1 MKKSQITRKKF
12 NFVFQKPRGKPGPKP
27 KTPKVK
33 NEPKPPPAES
43 TDENDFVIGDLDD
56 PFAMFF
62 DNIVLLTDND
72 SDPICGPFLSL
83 PSKKLYPDYYE
94 DIEHPI
100 ALEQIRQKVIK
111 RKYRTMAQVEEDVV
125 LMCNNA
131 REYNVEGSQIFRDAT
146 TIMRFARQKSHD
158 FNFERNAHF
167 YIVFCDEMGKFSDH
181 GFIEAF
187 FPS

>member
-1 MKKSQITRKKF
+1 MPCSAKNLGRKFYFLIKKT
-12 NFVFQKPRGKPGPKP
+12 FVFQKPRGKPGPKP

-33 NEPKPPPAES
+33 NEPKPTPMQS
-43 TDENDFVIGDLDD
+43 NDENDFVIGDLDD

-100 ALEQIRQKVIK
+100 ALEQIRNK
-111 RKYRTMAQVEEDVV
+111 
-125 LMCNNA
+125 
-131 REYNVEGSQIFRDAT
+131 GS
-146 TIMRFARQKSHD
+146 SH
-158 FNFERNAHF
+158 FNFQNIRQNL
-167 YIVFCDEMGKFSDH
+167 Y
-181 GFIEAF
+181 
-187 FPS
+187 PR

>member
-1 MKKSQITRKKF
+1 
-12 NFVFQKPRGKPGPKP
+12 
-27 KTPKVK
+27 
-33 NEPKPPPAES
+33 
-43 TDENDFVIGDLDD
+43 
-56 PFAMFF
+56 MFF

-158 FNFERNAHF
+158 FNFDIIKR
-167 YIVFCDEMGKFSDH
+167 
-181 GFIEAF
+181 F
-187 FPS
+187 FLR